1 MNELKKAMVRGLYK
15 EAGVKEVI
23 ESLKNNAV
31 KVRDFAV
38 NTYNKNPEAWKRA
51 GIDTA
56 GAAGMNILGLL
67 KDRLMGQKTTGT
79 DVLVRS
85 LLGVAG
91 AEAGQYGYKKYQD
104 MAARAGDP
112 KALATRDEAVAAQT
126 REQVKLEQK
135 AQQEAQ
141 VQAKAKAEADK
152 ANSDNAKDAQSWRD
166 LQAKNKADAE
176 AKAKAQA
183 TQDKADAEAYRR
195 QQKDQKLEN
204 EKARENARIA
214 STKRSLKI
222 LNALL
227 TPADAVKKIF

>member
-1 MNELKKAMVRGLYK
+1 MNDLQKSYVRGLYK
-15 EAGVKEVI
+15 EAGVKKVI

-51 GIDTA
+51 GIDAT
-56 GAAGMNILGLL
+56 GAAGMNIIGLI
-67 KDRLMGQKTTGT
+67 KDRIMGQKTTGT
-79 DVLVRS
+79 DVLVRA

-112 KALATRDEAVAAQT
+112 KALANRDKAVAEET
-126 REQVKLEQK
+126 RRLVAGEQK

-141 VQAKAKAEADK
+141 AQAKAKADATK
-152 ANSDNAKDAQSWRD
+152 VNSDNARDAKLWRD
-166 LQAKNKADAE
+166 QQAKNKADAE

-183 TQDKADAEAYRR
+183 IQDKADADAYRR

-204 EKARENARIA
+204 EKAQEKTRQESINN
-214 STKRSLKI
+214 K
-222 LNALL
+222 LNLL
-227 TPADAVKKIF
+227 NVLLAPTDAIKKVL